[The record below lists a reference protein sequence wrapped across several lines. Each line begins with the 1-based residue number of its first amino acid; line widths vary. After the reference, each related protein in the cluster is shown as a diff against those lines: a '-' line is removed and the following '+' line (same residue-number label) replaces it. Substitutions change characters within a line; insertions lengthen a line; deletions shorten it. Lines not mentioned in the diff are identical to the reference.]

1 MTDGIHFNSIR
12 IRGYRGRNFDL
23 VMNPPGKHSVFV
35 LDGNTGKTTT
45 IELLRWCFLYKQ
57 SEAVGKFRHMWNNPA
72 HVLDHDKAGPQECSI
87 AIDFT
92 DNDHTYLF
100 KRVTK
105 GEYNNDTDADG
116 QVLGDQIASIEDSL
130 EIDRGAQA
138 YQGDAAF
145 AQLNQKFRF
154 DQCAEYFCFDGEKA
168 KDVLIR
174 ASDSKN
180 LDFIQNVINRRA
192 THPTLNRYLRSL
204 DRLQQKVYDAARS
217 KVTDQGKTRK
227 LNELSDLYGKKDD
240 LVRRNQDLEIEYK
253 TFDRII
259 TDYGTERDEIIQQL
273 LDVATDNQ
281 KKRDEYDGQYNQ
293 DIQEINSRRNELYKH
308 SLNWTAQLDTEYIN
322 ALRRYVRESGK
333 LPDPYYD
340 DLIQECLIQNRCTI
354 CGRDLDQAS
363 TNRIRGLERLTASH
377 EVQTFLLSSLP
388 AEKKIIDPQ
397 AIHEEILTRSEHIEV
412 IAHARES
419 LKMSDLEKKLRAQ
432 EKSLEYK
439 INQAEG
445 RLSVI
450 EGELQRNTDQIQK
463 YEREI
468 ARIEAQIDQINEYR
482 SIIDSIKTTREVI
495 EGTQTILKEKTTKI
509 ISDVLSE
516 SVSSILGP
524 QFSAQFSKERGL
536 LLGEN
541 GRYSPEI
548 GGMSGRLIL
557 SYTFAET
564 MTLIDPII
572 IDTPSGNVGSHRK
585 ALAEHLSANHS
596 QVICLCLP
604 TELDQFA
611 PVLSHEK
618 DIPIVTNQPAGA

>member
-1 MTDGIHFNSIR
+1 MTNSIHFNSLR

-23 VMNPPGKHSVFV
+23 IMNPPGKHSVFV

-72 HVLDHDKAGPQECSI
+72 HVLDHDIPGPQECSI

-105 GEYNNDTDADG
+105 GEYNNNTDDDG
-116 QVLGDQIASIEDSL
+116 QVFGDQIASIEDTL

-138 YQGDAAF
+138 YQGDAALIH
-145 AQLNQKFRF
+145 LNLKFRF

-192 THPTLNRYLRSL
+192 THPTLNKYLRSL
-204 DRLQQKVYDAARS
+204 DRLQQKVYDAAKS

-227 LNELSDLYGKKDD
+227 INELSALITEKDEFIK
-240 LVRRNQDLEIEYK
+240 RNQDLDIEYK

-259 TDYGTERDEIIQQL
+259 TDYETTREEIIQQL
-273 LDVATDNQ
+273 LEVAIDNQ
-281 KKRDEYDGQYNQ
+281 KKRDEYEGQCNQ
-293 DIQEINSRRNELYKH
+293 DVQEINSRRTELYKH
-308 SLNWTAQLDTEYIN
+308 SLNWISQIDTDYIN
-322 ALRRYVRESGK
+322 SLKYYVRESGK
-333 LPDPYYD
+333 LPDPYYE
-340 DLIQECLIQNRCTI
+340 DLIQECLIQKRCTI
-354 CGRDLDQAS
+354 CGRDLDQES
-363 TNRIRGLERLTASH
+363 IDRIRSLERLTASH
-377 EVQTFLLSSLP
+377 EVQNFLLSDLSV
-388 AEKKIIDPQ
+388 EKEIIHPRSIQ
-397 AIHEEILTRSEHIEV
+397 EEILARSEHIEV
-412 IAHARES
+412 IDHARES
-419 LKMSDLEKKLRAQ
+419 LKMSDLEKKLRD
-432 EKSLEYK
+432 EDKSLDYK
-439 INQAEG
+439 IKQNEG
-445 RLSVI
+445 KLSAIDVQMRQNI
-450 EGELQRNTDQIQK
+450 ERIQRCD
-463 YEREI
+463 REI
-468 ARIEAQIDQINEYR
+468 GRIEAQIDQIDEYR
-482 SIIDSIKTTREVI
+482 SIIDSIKMTREVI
-495 EGTQTILKEKTTKI
+495 EQTQTVLKEKTTKI

-524 QFSAQFSKERGL
+524 EFSAQFSKERGL
-536 LLGEN
+536 LLGEK
-541 GRYSPEI
+541 GKYSPEI

-585 ALAEHLSANHS
+585 ALAEHLSANHN

-611 PVLSHEK
+611 PVLSHED
-618 DIPIVTNQPAGA
+618 DIPIVTNQTAGG